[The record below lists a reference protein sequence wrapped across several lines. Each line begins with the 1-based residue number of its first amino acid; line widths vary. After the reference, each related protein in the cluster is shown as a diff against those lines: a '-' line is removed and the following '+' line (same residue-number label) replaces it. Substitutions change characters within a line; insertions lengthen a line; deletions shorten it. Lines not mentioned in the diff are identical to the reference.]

1 MEMETYQ
8 MDSAEEFL
16 GFVIFGIL
24 QYSEDKSPKTEADHE
39 TYKLFRL
46 TLLNWILCSW
56 FSCCWNNP
64 ESYYFLIHQ

>member
-46 TLLNWILCSW
+46 TLLN
-56 FSCCWNNP
+56 
-64 ESYYFLIHQ
+64 